1 MFAAKLENGHK
12 IFLETEAVGHIVSRH
27 LSQFEKTFG
36 IKSKAEL
43 ISTLSETISKGKLVK
58 SSLKYVN
65 GKACYSN
72 KYYYKGKYSILY
84 GIADNGYI
92 ETAYP
97 KPHIGG
103 K

>member
-1 MFAAKLENGHK
+1 M
-12 IFLETEAVGHIVSRH
+12 SRH
-27 LSQFEKTFG
+27 SSQFEKIFR
-36 IKSKAEL
+36 IKPKEGL
-43 ISTLSETISKGKLVK
+43 INALSETISKGKLVK

-84 GIADNGYI
+84 GISENGYI

-97 KPHIGG
+97 VNNNGG
-103 K
+103 KK